1 MAFRQLSFRAGSPP
15 AVVAS
20 GAVSTTPPDIPVIIL
35 CGGKGLR
42 LSGHGSEIPKA
53 LVEVG
58 NKPILWHV
66 MKGYS
71 HFGYRKFV
79 LCLGHLSARI
89 KEFFLEGRIT
99 RMGDVTLKI
108 GEKGDEIVAHSTET
122 DWEITFAETGVETN
136 TGGRIH
142 RAARY
147 LGDAPTFLATYVDGL
162 ADLDLN
168 ALLAFHREHG
178 KIATLTSVN
187 PLSQFGLLD
196 LDADSTVRR
205 FVEKPRLEAWIN
217 GGFFVFERA
226 ILELISK
233 DGDLERDTLA
243 ALAQRGELKAYRH
256 KGFWTC
262 MDTYKDTLNLNQLWE
277 SDRAPWQVWP

>member
-1 MAFRQLSFRAGSPP
+1 M
-15 AVVAS
+15 
-20 GAVSTTPPDIPVIIL
+20 
-35 CGGKGLR
+35 
-42 LSGHGSEIPKA
+42 
-53 LVEVG
+53 
-58 NKPILWHV
+58 
-66 MKGYS
+66 
-71 HFGYRKFV
+71 
-79 LCLGHLSARI
+79 
-89 KEFFLEGRIT
+89 
-99 RMGDVTLKI
+99 
-108 GEKGDEIVAHSTET
+108 
-122 DWEITFAETGVETN
+122 
-136 TGGRIH
+136 
-142 RAARY
+142 
-147 LGDAPTFLATYVDGL
+147 DGL
-162 ADLDLN
+162 ADLDLH

-196 LDADSTVRR
+196 LDADATVRR

-226 ILELISK
+226 ILESISK